1 MKTIEQLSQKTK
13 DRVIEIPADGV
24 TFELVQICVKGI
36 SCDNL
41 GIDSLEETVLRFE
54 ECVAN
59 SEKYNHGYAAQALT
73 IFGRFASQP
82 MVDKLEEKYGVRLT
96 PEQIEE
102 KIQQVVAAYLPKV
115 TI

>member
-1 MKTIEQLSQKTK
+1 MKAIEQLSQKTK
-13 DRVIEIPADGV
+13 DRVTEILADGV
-24 TFELVQICVKGI
+24 TFESVQICVKGI

-73 IFGRFASQP
+73 IYGRFAAQP
-82 MVDKLEEKYGVRLT
+82 MVDELEQRFGVRLT
-96 PEQIEE
+96 EEQIEAS
-102 KIQQVVAAYLPKV
+102 IQQTVTARLPRV